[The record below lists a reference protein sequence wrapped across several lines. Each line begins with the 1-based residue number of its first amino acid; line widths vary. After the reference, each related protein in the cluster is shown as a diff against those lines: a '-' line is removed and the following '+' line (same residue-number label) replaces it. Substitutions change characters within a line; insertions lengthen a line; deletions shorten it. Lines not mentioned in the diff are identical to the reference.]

1 MRPEPASLR
10 GLRGAI
16 DAVDDLL
23 IALVAARGVLVGEVA
38 RCKRRVG
45 ARGRDP
51 ARERRVHERAQS
63 LAHRLGVRG
72 DTAAQVIAAVVD
84 DACRRQGLAADLDQG
99 RIEGAHRMIP
109 SAMSTADLSDA
120 TPPRRWLRFLPPPSR
135 CAPLLRVVPSRVQA
149 RLFERAMKAALDAP
163 LADGALDFM
172 RGRRLGIEVTDL
184 ALRWVVEMRDGHLRV
199 VDGTAEATVRGT
211 ATDLLLLASRLE
223 DADTLFFQ
231 RRLVLTGDTE
241 LGLNAR
247 NVLDRLPWE
256 SVPLA
261 LRIVLNRGAR
271 LAREARAAHQTG
283 G

>member
-1 MRPEPASLR
+1 MKPEPASLR
-10 GLRGAI
+10 GLRGGI
-16 DAVDDLL
+16 DVVDDLL
-23 IALVAARGVLVGEVA
+23 IALVAARGVLVGEAA

-45 ARGRDP
+45 AAGRDP
-51 ARERRVHERAQS
+51 SREQRVHERARS
-63 LAHRLGVRG
+63 LARRLGVHEE
-72 DTAAQVIAAVVD
+72 TAMEIIAAVVG
-84 DACRRQGLAADLDQG
+84 DACRRQGLATDLDQG
-99 RIEGAHRMIP
+99 RAAVPHRMIP
-109 SAMSTADLSDA
+109 SAMSITDFPEA
-120 TPPRRWLRFLPPPSR
+120 PPRRWLRFLPPPSR
-135 CAPLLRVVPSRVQA
+135 CAPLLGVVPPRVQG
-149 RLFERAMKAALDAP
+149 RLFERAMKTVLDAP
-163 LADGALDFM
+163 LASGALDFM

-184 ALRWVVEMRDGHLRV
+184 ALRWVVEMRDGRLHA
-199 VDGTAEATVRGT
+199 VDGAAEATVRGT
-211 ATDLLLLASRLE
+211 ATDLLLLAARLE

-271 LAREARAAHQTG
+271 LAREARAAHQAG